1 MGKRLSF
8 GDLRGVLADAF
19 GKLLDAR
26 RGANRQYTMA
36 DAAWA
41 ARSLR
46 YSAIV
51 QVSWGQET
59 APRIGESSAD
69 KVRLACQQELHDF
82 LARHPRFFGSCKKNA
97 FFSKKKAPEAIWASR
112 ADKTLS

>member
-1 MGKRLSF
+1 
-8 GDLRGVLADAF
+8 
-19 GKLLDAR
+19 
-26 RGANRQYTMA
+26 
-36 DAAWA
+36 
-41 ARSLR
+41 
-46 YSAIV
+46 V

-112 ADKTLS
+112 ADKTLCVNRQLLMVCHSTPVNLKKAVEIRFYF